1 MRELTYK
8 DTENSVE
15 IIIFG
20 LKFKINNSEI
30 EKLNADEIEKK
41 VNENDKVLEEIID
54 KILGEGSVSKIN
66 EKRKDDGFDEM
77 DVKIEMQVFSF
88 IMEIYAEEIL
98 KPVNKTVN
106 KFRGYKN
113 NVNKFKN
120 YNRYR
125 R

>member
-15 IIIFG
+15 IVIFG

-66 EKRKDDGFDEM
+66 EKRKNDGFDEM

-88 IMEIYAEEIL
+88 VMEIYAEEIL
-98 KPVNKTVN
+98 KPINKTVN

>member
-66 EKRKDDGFDEM
+66 EKRKIDGFDEM

>member
-15 IIIFG
+15 IVIFG

-66 EKRKDDGFDEM
+66 EKRKNDGFDEM

>member
-66 EKRKDDGFDEM
+66 EKRKNDGFDEM

>member
-15 IIIFG
+15 IVIFG

-30 EKLNADEIEKK
+30 EKLNAVEIEKK
-41 VNENDKVLEEIID
+41 VNENNKVLEEIID

-66 EKRKDDGFDEM
+66 EKRKNDGFDEM
-77 DVKIEMQVFSF
+77 DVKVEMQVFSF
-88 IMEIYAEEIL
+88 IMEIYAEEVL
-98 KPVNKTVN
+98 KPINKTVN

>member
-15 IIIFG
+15 IVIFG

-66 EKRKDDGFDEM
+66 EKRKNDGFDEM
-77 DVKIEMQVFSF
+77 DVKVEMQVFSF

>member
-15 IIIFG
+15 IIIFE

-66 EKRKDDGFDEM
+66 EKRKNDGFDEM
-77 DVKIEMQVFSF
+77 DVKVEMQVFSF